1 MKELTTAPDR
11 EVEEL
16 EDATGIY
23 VRARFSDGTF
33 GNVDIAQLD
42 AESLDHWLRSR
53 DSIEWPVSVVK
64 ILLGHRQGG
73 ENDG

>member
-23 VRARFSDGTF
+23 VRARFTDGTF
-33 GNVDIAQLD
+33 GTVDIAQLD
-42 AESLDHWLRSR
+42 VESLDHWLRSR
-53 DSIEWPVSVVK
+53 DNIDWPISVVK
-64 ILLGHRQGG
+64 MVFGHRQGG

>member
-23 VRARFSDGTF
+23 VRARFTDGTF
-33 GNVDIAQLD
+33 GTVDIASWTSR
-42 AESLDHWLRSR
+42 AWTTGSAAGTTSTGRSA
-53 DSIEWPVSVVK
+53 S
-64 ILLGHRQGG
+64 
-73 ENDG
+73 